1 MVFIKRKVIQ
11 IGEST
16 QLISL
21 PRSWAKKFDI
31 KKGDELEVDES
42 GNKLLIGT
50 HKDITLNEVTI
61 DVSNLDRTS
70 ILLYLRSAYRK
81 GYDMIIINYTNTTTT
96 HLRTGKDIKVNS
108 IIAEEVRR
116 LIGVEIIN
124 QKENQSVIKNILEHS
139 GKEFDSILRRIFI
152 LLNEMCKDIVE
163 GIKENNRGLLETMDE
178 RHDNITR
185 FISYV
190 LRLLNKHNYEDY
202 QNIPSMY
209 YLVANMEDL
218 VDILKWIARDYLAFF
233 SEKPSKEAI
242 KIIEEIA
249 KTVENY
255 YDLFYKYEE
264 TKITGLYQQRQ
275 QIINNIYKPFKK
287 FVPEELMLLNRM
299 AQINEVLV
307 MMTQTKMIL
316 EL

>member
-1 MVFIKRKVIQ
+1 MVW
-11 IGEST
+11 
-16 QLISL
+16 

-124 QKENQSVIKNILEHS
+124 QKGTSWEAEEDDDDGDTDDRYIDDIADGTIRALKPVGYEIINLGSDHPVKLNYVIK
-139 GKEFDSILRRIFI
+139 
-152 LLNEMCKDIVE
+152 
-163 GIKENNRGLLETMDE
+163 LLEK
-178 RHDNITR
+178 NLGKKAKIKN
-185 FISYV
+185 
-190 LRLLNKHNYEDY
+190 LLMHPADVKATWAHIGKAKKLLGWKPKMPLEQGVENTVRWFLENKKFLK
-202 QNIPSMY
+202 S
-209 YLVANMEDL
+209 
-218 VDILKWIARDYLAFF
+218 LKWKD
-233 SEKPSKEAI
+233 
-242 KIIEEIA
+242 
-249 KTVENY
+249 
-255 YDLFYKYEE
+255 
-264 TKITGLYQQRQ
+264 
-275 QIINNIYKPFKK
+275 
-287 FVPEELMLLNRM
+287 
-299 AQINEVLV
+299 
-307 MMTQTKMIL
+307 
-316 EL
+316 